1 MADTKLDNLPLEWVR
16 AYEAA
21 GRTGSFTAAARETG
35 LTQAAI
41 SQRILNLEGRL
52 GAQLF
57 VRQARGVALTVDGE
71 AWLPYVSAA
80 LATLRESSEELFG
93 TRQSRITFSAS
104 ASVIE
109 LWLAPRLKA
118 AGDEPAPEL
127 AFSTLVLDPQEQQ
140 TRGQQAKGQVNIRY
154 GGGNRPEHYKRRL
167 YSEAISPVC
176 APRLAKADS
185 NWQDLPRIALSGPRA
200 GWHEWVRQTGD
211 SAVPVPLIRFDSLA
225 GALAAAKAG
234 AGVLLASLP
243 LCRQALESG
252 SLVRLSADVLKPE
265 ETYWMIAQRN
275 AVSRREWAYL
285 SERFCE

>member
-1 MADTKLDNLPLEWVR
+1 MADTTLANLPLEWIR

-57 VRQARGVALTVDGE
+57 VRQARGVALTVEGE

-93 TRQSRITFSAS
+93 TRQSRITVSAS

-109 LWLAPRLKA
+109 LWLAPRLEA
-118 AGDEPAPEL
+118 AGGDFAPEL
-127 AFSTLVLDPQEQQ
+127 AFSTLVLEPQGE
-140 TRGQQAKGQVNIRY
+140 QAKGQVKIRY

-167 YSEAISPVC
+167 FSEALSPVC
-176 APRLAKADS
+176 APGLAKAAS

-200 GWHEWVRQTGD
+200 GWQEWVRQTGD

-225 GALAAAKAG
+225 AALAAAEAG

-243 LCRQALESG
+243 LCRQALDGG
-252 SLVRLSADVLKPE
+252 SLVRLSSHVLTPQ
-265 ETYWMIAQRN
+265 ETYWMVAHRN
-275 AVSRREWAYL
+275 AVSRRDWAYL
-285 SERFCE
+285 TERFCE